1 MAKVNPKYKRETIRI
16 DLSVEERKKLNRI
29 KRCGFALLVVD
40 SVVFGT
46 VERYLYRIIN
56 QVKEAD
62 LYKREV
68 KRSINVMLDSIKWKR
83 RIGKADSLVA
93 LLNDLTR
100 WLPESRSRF
109 DEQMGAPEDV
119 LNGKFYREHGEE
131 IEGLIGSL
139 KEEIAKMGVQYTE
152 ILCDLSIIYV
162 LCSAALKTHQ
172 ANVSFMKLYF
182 KLTEL
187 RGDKG
192 RYISLLVERISDYS
206 DTHYQRINNLA
217 THASNVVKAIE
228 LGGGKEKVI
237 EEWTERA
244 SYAEGVIY
252 GILSGDKIE
261 RLIDNA
267 MSDTLM
273 RYVEFY
279 IACLRIDLDIP
290 EKVDG
295 SYRTTL
301 ANVIGHEHVDEL
313 LVEVRQIPPMAED
326 EDMLEFASRLP
337 DSTEGSQLF
346 RLRRLMFEKFDVSK
360 YI

>member
-1 MAKVNPKYKRETIRI
+1 MANTPKYKRETIRI
-16 DLSVEERKKLNRI
+16 DLSAEERKKLNRI

-139 KEEIAKMGVQYTE
+139 KEEIAKMDGQYTDV
-152 ILCDLSIIYV
+152 LCDLSIIYV
-162 LCSAALKTHQ
+162 LCSASQKTHQ
-172 ANVSFMKLYF
+172 ANVDAMNKIF
-182 KLTEL
+182 KLTDL
-187 RGDKG
+187 KGDKG
-192 RYISLLVERISDYS
+192 RYISLMVEKIITYS
-206 DTHYQRINNLA
+206 KTHYQRISNLV
-217 THASNVVKAIE
+217 TNVSNVVKAIE
-228 LGGGKEKVI
+228 LINGKKKLTA
-237 EEWTERA
+237 EWADRVLH
-244 SYAEGVIY
+244 AEGVIY

-290 EKVDG
+290 GKVDK

-301 ANVIGHEHVDEL
+301 ANVVGGEHVDEL
-313 LVEVRQIPPMAED
+313 LAEVSQIPPMTED

>member
-1 MAKVNPKYKRETIRI
+1 MANTPKYKRETIRI
-16 DLSVEERKKLNRI
+16 DLSFEERKKLNRI

-83 RIGKADSLVA
+83 KIAKADSLVA
-93 LLNDLTR
+93 LINDLTR

-109 DEQMGAPEDV
+109 DDQMGAPEDV

-139 KEEIAKMGVQYTE
+139 REEIAKMGVQYTE

-162 LCSAALKTHQ
+162 LCSAAQKTHQ
-172 ANVSFMKLYF
+172 ANVDAMDQFF
-182 KLTEL
+182 KIEDLK
-187 RGDKG
+187 GDTG
-192 RYISLLVERISDYS
+192 RYISLMVEKFIAYS
-206 DTHYQRINNLA
+206 KTHCQRINNLA

-279 IACLRIDLDIP
+279 IACLRIDFDIP
-290 EKVDG
+290 GKFDG
-295 SYRTTL
+295 SYRTSL
-301 ANVIGHEHVDEL
+301 ANVIGNEHVDEL
-313 LVEVRQIPPMAED
+313 LAEVCQIPPMTSD

-337 DSTEGSQLF
+337 DSKEGSQLF